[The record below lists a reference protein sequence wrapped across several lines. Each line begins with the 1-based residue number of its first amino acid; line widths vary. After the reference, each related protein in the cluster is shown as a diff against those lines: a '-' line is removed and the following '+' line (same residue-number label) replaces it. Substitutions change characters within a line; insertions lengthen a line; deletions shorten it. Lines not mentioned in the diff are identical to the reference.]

1 MENNSE
7 RKVVTE
13 VRSLSLEEIE
23 LNLTMIPEKEQKV
36 LELRYGLDGGNIR
49 TQKEVAE
56 ILGIS
61 VSSVNEGFQILAISG
76 QHTYGYIKCKPWI

>member
-13 VRSLSLEEIE
+13 VRS
-23 LNLTMIPEKEQKV
+23 
-36 LELRYGLDGGNIR
+36 YGLDGGNIR

-61 VSSVNEGFQILAISG
+61 VSSVNRLQIKG
-76 QHTYGYIKCKPWI
+76 VNHIKMIEMRDSRKSR

>member
-61 VSSVNEGFQILAISG
+61 VSSVNRLQIKG
-76 QHTYGYIKCKPWI
+76 VNHIKMIEMRDSRKSR

>member
-61 VSSVNEGFQILAISG
+61 VSSVNRLQIKG
-76 QHTYGYIKCKPWI
+76 VNHIKMIEMRASRKSR

>member
-61 VSSVNEGFQILAISG
+61 VSSVNRLQIKGVNFI
-76 QHTYGYIKCKPWI
+76 